1 MEERKNHISEL
12 DEIAPLLVGIG
23 NANPYAVPVDYFN
36 SLTESI
42 LFHVQLSQLKS
53 ITNSFSVPE
62 GYFENLADTVLIK
75 IHNSGPAN
83 EVQQE
88 LSDIAPL
95 LNTINKK
102 NIFSL
107 PDNYFKKL
115 EVPVPRERKPG
126 KIISIASNVRKW
138 VTYAAAASV
147 LFIITTTSYLYVT
160 IHGRSVEKHMPIEQ
174 RIAELNEAE
183 IINYLKDND
192 GIMSGNLIPATNE
205 DPQIQHM
212 LQRVSDEEIENYLN
226 EYGDQNEK
234 PIKGI

>member
-1 MEERKNHISEL
+1 MEEKKKHTSEL
-12 DEIAPLLVGIG
+12 DAIAPLVNGIG
-23 NANPYAVPVDYFN
+23 NANPYTVPDDYFN

-42 LFHVQLSQLKS
+42 LFHVQLSQLKN

-62 GYFENLADTVLIK
+62 SYFENLANDVLVK
-75 IHNSGPAN
+75 IHNSGTAN

-88 LSDIAPL
+88 LSEIAPL
-95 LNTINKK
+95 LNTIDKK

-107 PDNYFKKL
+107 PHNYFEKH
-115 EVPVPRERKPG
+115 EIPVPRGKTG
-126 KIISIASNVRKW
+126 KIISIAGNIRKW

-147 LFIITTTSYLYVT
+147 LFIIATTTYLYVT
-160 IHGRSVEKHMPIEQ
+160 IHNRSIEKHMPVEQ
-174 RIAELNEAE
+174 KIAELNEEE

-192 GIMSGNLIPATNE
+192 GIMSGSLIPATNE
-205 DPQIQHM
+205 DPQILHM